1 MVSESLA
8 QAIEKV
14 TERQKAEAVLSTI
27 KVTCEALP
35 PSTNNWPIP
44 QIEEFIELLQ
54 WADSFGYFEGNGIQ
68 DMINNLSKIL
78 EVEPSY

>member
-27 KVTCEALP
+27 KAGCEHLP
-35 PSTNNWPIP
+35 PSINNLSIA
-44 QIEEFIELLQ
+44 QIEEFIELLN
-54 WADSFGYFEGNGIQ
+54 WAHSFDYFKGNAIQ

-78 EVEPSY
+78 EVQPS